1 MDQSSSFNMFGNYT
15 TYTETKRNERVTLSN
30 LQSSSYNLE
39 IKSPNNIRSNDQ
51 LTNEINNSW
60 SNTAQ
65 DKCLPG
71 MDMSEEQ
78 QQFSRMHPEQHNPL
92 NYGKKIR

>member
-1 MDQSSSFNMFGNYT
+1 MSHCQTCNRART
-15 TYTETKRNERVTLSN
+15 TWK
-30 LQSSSYNLE
+30 
-39 IKSPNNIRSNDQ
+39 IKSPNHIRSNDQ

-71 MDMSEEQ
+71 MDMSEGR
-78 QQFSRMHPEQHNPL
+78 QQFLRMHPEQHNPL
-92 NYGKKIR
+92 NSGKKVM